1 MGSLAA
7 GGRFQDGAFSAAMG
21 YLFNEMA
28 HRSHKY
34 QLGPSWMC
42 DMDQSGCTMSATLE
56 VVDKRSL
63 GLLQKL
69 NPPPTEGRNVLAPF
83 DDPIRHVVD
92 RENYKVLNITLEGHQ
107 FHPGM
112 VEHAL
117 SINTRSR
124 WSWGEFRFQ
133 SVEAIYLT
141 TTGTGTGANPGWN
154 NYIGREIF
162 GATHAWS
169 QREMQRRAN
178 RGAP

>member
-1 MGSLAA
+1 
-7 GGRFQDGAFSAAMG
+7 MG